1 MADREQYAPGPA
13 RGAQVRKDGEKWT
26 LILVRELR
34 HSPEKVWQAL
44 TDPAHL
50 REWAPFEADG
60 SLGTVGT
67 TVKLSLV
74 GTPTPKV
81 SETTVKRAEAPSLL
95 EYNWGGSD
103 LRWELEPLGSG
114 TRLTLWHNIDRR
126 FISMGAAGWHICFD
140 VMDRLLSGTPIGRIV
155 AGEAMKFDW
164 PRLNSEYAKQFG
176 IETPTVRLRKQA
188 QEYEEAREIQQA
200 LMPKEIPQMPGL
212 EISGSWRPAR
222 IVGGDY
228 FDVFKFGASRLGL
241 CIADVSGKGMPAALL
256 MSNLQ
261 AVVKALAAEN
271 TSPKE
276 LVEKVNRM
284 MSRNTTEAKFISLF
298 YGLLDVDLKTLQYAN
313 AGHNAPVLTR
323 EDGVQVRLVQGGLI
337 VGAFPESVYDQGEI
351 DLRPGDRLVMFTDGL
366 SEVVDGNGEEFGEER
381 LAEAARSNRQ
391 LSAEALHRCLLDR
404 VTGFCGGEFEDDA
417 TVLVVAVSL

>member
-1 MADREQYAPGPA
+1 MTDREQYTPGPA
-13 RGAQVRKDGEKWT
+13 SGAQVRKGGEKWT
-26 LILVRELR
+26 LILVRDLR
-34 HSPEKVWQAL
+34 HSPAKVWQAL

-60 SLGTVGT
+60 SLGTAGT
-67 TVKLSLV
+67 TVKLTWS
-74 GTPTPKV
+74 GTSQV
-81 SETTVKRAEAPSLL
+81 SETRVTRADAPKVL
-95 EYNWGGSD
+95 EYTD
-103 LRWELEPLGSG
+103 IRWELEAFGGG

-126 FISMGAAGWHICFD
+126 FIAMGAAGWHICFD

-155 AGEAMKFDW
+155 AGEAMKFEW

-200 LMPKEIPQMPGL
+200 LMPKEIPQMRGL
-212 EISGSWRPAR
+212 EISASWRPAR

-261 AVVKALAAEN
+261 AVVKALATEN
-271 TSPKE
+271 RSPKE

-284 MSRNTTEAKFISLF
+284 MSLNTTEGKFITLF
-298 YGLLDVDLKTLQYAN
+298 YGLLDVDRKTLQYAN
-313 AGHNAPVLTR
+313 AGHNPPVLTR

-337 VGAFPESVYDQGEI
+337 VGAFQESVYDQGEI

-366 SEVVDGNGEEFGEER
+366 SEAVDGDGEEFGEER
-381 LAEAARSNRQ
+381 LAEASRSNRQ

-404 VTGFCGGEFEDDA
+404 VTDFCGGEFEDDA
-417 TVLVVAVSL
+417 TVVAVAVS